1 MTIHSIADADVAG
14 KRVLVR
20 VDFNVPLKDGAVGDD
35 SRIRASIPT
44 IELILEK
51 GGSVVLVS
59 HLGRPKGKVN
69 EAMRIAPAGQRLEEL
84 LGRPVM
90 VVDDVTGPHAQE
102 RAAALRPGEVLL
114 LENVRFDPREEA
126 NDASLAKELAGLADV
141 YVNDAFGAAHRAHAS
156 TTGVAGLLPSY
167 IGLLM
172 LDELDHLGRLTASPE
187 HPFVAVLGGAK
198 VTDKVGVINE
208 LMTRVDV
215 LLLGGG
221 IANTFALAAGQ
232 PIGASLAD
240 LDFAPQATEI
250 LERAASRGIV
260 IHLPIDVVADTS
272 IDGPGEIMDAGS
284 VGDDQSIFDIGP
296 KTVEA
301 YGNVLKDA
309 RTIFW
314 NGPMGVF
321 EKPAFAKGTLGVAE
335 AIAAS
340 DSYSVV
346 GGGDSLAAIEQSGVG
361 ARIDHLS
368 TGGGASL
375 EFLEGRVLPGV
386 AALDR
391 KE

>member
-1 MTIHSIADADVAG
+1 MAIHSIADADVAG

-20 VDFNVPLKDGAVGDD
+20 VDFNVPLKDGVVGDD

-44 IELILEK
+44 IELILDK

-59 HLGRPKGKVN
+59 HLGRPKGKIN
-69 EAMRIAPAGQRLEEL
+69 EAMRIAPAGRRLEEL
-84 LGRPVM
+84 LGRPVT
-90 VVDDVTGPHAQE
+90 VVDDVTGPHARE
-102 RAAALRPGEVLL
+102 KAAALQPGEVLL

-126 NDASLAKELAGLADV
+126 NDPSLAKELAGLADV

-156 TTGVAGLLPSY
+156 TAGVAGLLPSY

-172 LDELDHLGRLTASPE
+172 LDELDHLGKLTASPD
-187 HPFVAVLGGAK
+187 HPFVAALGGAK

-208 LMTRVDV
+208 LMTRVDA

-221 IANTFALAAGQ
+221 IANTFALASGQ

-240 LDFAPQATEI
+240 RDFAPQAKEI
-250 LERAASRGIV
+250 LERAASQGIA
-260 IHLPIDVVADTS
+260 IHLPVDVVADTS
-272 IDGPGEIMDAGS
+272 IDGPGEIADAGS

-296 KTVEA
+296 ETVEA
-301 YGNVLKDA
+301 YGKVLKEA
-309 RTIFW
+309 KTIFW

-321 EKPAFAKGTLGVAE
+321 EKPAFAKGTLGVAD

>member
-1 MTIHSIADADVAG
+1 MAIHSIADADVAG

-20 VDFNVPLKDGAVGDD
+20 VDFNVPLKDGVVGDD

-69 EAMRIAPAGQRLEEL
+69 EAMSIAPAGQRLEEL
-84 LGRPVM
+84 LGRTVM

-102 RAAALRPGEVLL
+102 RAAALQPGEVLL

-126 NDASLAKELAGLADV
+126 NDASLAKELAGLADI

-172 LDELDHLGRLTASPE
+172 LDELDHLGKLTASPE

-208 LMTRVDV
+208 LMTRVDA

-240 LDFAPQATEI
+240 RDFAPQATEI
-250 LERAASRGIV
+250 LQRAASRGIV

-272 IDGPGEIMDAGS
+272 IDGPGEIVDAAS

-301 YGNVLKDA
+301 YGNVLKQA
-309 RTIFW
+309 KTIFW

-340 DSYSVV
+340 DSYGVV